1 MTSVVWFR
9 HDLRVIDQPALQ
21 LAMEYGDQVHA
32 IALIAPEIWSS
43 HGWGEA
49 RVTWYRQTLGSLKP
63 DLEQL
68 GISLVIEHLSAE
80 EDPAL
85 LVASY
90 AVSIGAT
97 QVLFGLEAGLDER
110 RRDARLSRLLEERG
124 ISAIPV
130 VTETVIH
137 PAELRTRVGTPF
149 RVFTPF
155 RKSWDS
161 QFQSTC
167 IGCADLS
174 FDSNQAQDAEKRN
187 RPIHCL
193 DDWKPG
199 TGSAL
204 TRLKM
209 FLDGPVHSYHV
220 DRDRPDLTG
229 TSTLSPWLAVGAISP
244 ITCLRPL
251 VIAYG
256 QDSSCWPK
264 GPRAWQQELIWRE
277 FYRHLMMNFD
287 RLSMRRPLH
296 AWTDRVP
303 WQGVGKNYQAWCE
316 GMTGIDIVDA
326 GMKQLQQTGWMHNRL
341 RMICAMF
348 LTKNLLVDWRLGEAF
363 FARHLIDYDFASN
376 NGGWQWSSST
386 GADASPYFRVFNPD
400 LQANRFDPE
409 RIYCNQWLGEESRP
423 ARIVELKM
431 SRAKAIAAFKAAKQG
446 DEAGG
451 PRE

>member
-21 LAMEYGDQVHA
+21 QAMEYGDQVHT
-32 IALIAPEIWSS
+32 IALITPEIWSS
-43 HGWGEA
+43 HGWGQSCT
-49 RVTWYRQTLGSLKP
+49 TWYIQTLESLRS

-68 GISLVIEHLSAE
+68 GIRLVIERLSAK

-85 LVASY
+85 LVANY
-90 AVSIGAT
+90 AASVGAT
-97 QVLFGLEAGLDER
+97 QVLFGVEVGLDER
-110 RRDARLSRLLEERG
+110 RRDARFSRLLEERG
-124 ISAIPV
+124 IIAIPV
-130 VTETVIH
+130 VTETAFNS
-137 PAELRTRVGTPF
+137 AELRTLAGTPF

-155 RKSWDS
+155 RKSWDN
-161 QFQSTC
+161 QFQSTR
-167 IGCADLS
+167 IECADLS
-174 FDSNQAQDAEKRN
+174 FDSTPAQDPEELKRPV
-187 RPIHCL
+187 RCL

-199 TGSAL
+199 SEAAL
-204 TRLKM
+204 RRLKT

-220 DRDRPDLTG
+220 DRDRPDLEG

-251 VIAYG
+251 VTEYG
-256 QDSSCWPK
+256 QDPSCWPK

-287 RLSMRRPLH
+287 RLSMRHPLH

-303 WQGVGKNYQAWCE
+303 WQGMDKNYQAWCA

-326 GMKQLQQTGWMHNRL
+326 GMKQLQKTGWMHNRL

-348 LTKNLLVDWRLGEAF
+348 LTKNLLVDWRLGESF

-400 LQANRFDPE
+400 LQVDRFDPE
-409 RIYCNQWLGEESRP
+409 RIYCHRWLGGQSRP
-423 ARIVELKM
+423 APIVELKL

-446 DEAGG
+446 GKISAID
-451 PRE
+451 

>member
-199 TGSAL
+199 TGPAL

-244 ITCLRPL
+244 IH
-251 VIAYG
+251 V
-256 QDSSCWPK
+256 
-264 GPRAWQQELIWRE
+264 
-277 FYRHLMMNFD
+277 
-287 RLSMRRPLH
+287 
-296 AWTDRVP
+296 
-303 WQGVGKNYQAWCE
+303 
-316 GMTGIDIVDA
+316 
-326 GMKQLQQTGWMHNRL
+326 
-341 RMICAMF
+341 
-348 LTKNLLVDWRLGEAF
+348 
-363 FARHLIDYDFASN
+363 FAHS
-376 NGGWQWSSST
+376 
-386 GADASPYFRVFNPD
+386 
-400 LQANRFDPE
+400 
-409 RIYCNQWLGEESRP
+409 
-423 ARIVELKM
+423 
-431 SRAKAIAAFKAAKQG
+431 
-446 DEAGG
+446 
-451 PRE
+451 